1 MKLIEVGRIINTHG
15 LKGEVKVLPFSDEP
29 LRFKNYKTV
38 FVKGTNYE
46 RQHSVT
52 SVKTVKNVAV
62 LKFEEVQSIEEA
74 ETLKGYLVY
83 IEESVIPVLEE
94 DSFYVKDL
102 IDCSVFNEIGELLG
116 TLKEVIS
123 TGSNDVYVVER
134 IEKPNLLVPAL
145 KSVVLKVDISQKRVE
160 VQLPKGLLEIYE

>member
-145 KSVVLKVDISQKRVE
+145 KSVVLRVDISQKRVE